1 MKAARL
7 HTVRKLLPFDFLFH
21 NAWTFDANETL
32 HASVNGFVKDIHL
45 GSNTT
50 LDPKRT

>member
-21 NAWTFDANETL
+21 NARALDANETL
-32 HASVNGFVKDIHL
+32 HASVSGFVKDIHL

-50 LDPKRT
+50 VDLKRT